1 MARRFVIA
9 ALIALFSTA
18 AFAAVDDSR
27 ASFFTA
33 YLFPNSTF
41 RGTELSKL
49 GAYFFSIDR
58 NTGALTYELNVG
70 SVDNPARAYVVKN
83 GENPTTIFDL
93 VNDPSQFDSNG
104 RSHGVR
110 TISVVSA
117 QDLIAHPSNYSIYVT
132 DTQGRIAARS
142 PALASAFEYEV
153 PISGHVNG
161 SHGELFVTDLRMFAP
176 LQINPGDPLY
186 AMVEYFPSS
195 TASSGAASTF
205 ITGTVSRGTI
215 SFDDVVATQLHM
227 PGTTGAMRVTSA
239 KPLTVATRT
248 YNDQRASGRGTL
260 GQFVAAQEHSAAL
273 TRGALTALS
282 ESLSPL
288 TGYRT
293 NVGFFNANEAPVTVT
308 LDLRDNS
315 GTAIGAT
322 TVTLGA
328 FEQRQLALPALFP
341 TVRAVEENVSIAFTS
356 TRGVFVYASVID
368 NQSSDPYYVE
378 AKQDVPASN

>member
-9 ALIALFSTA
+9 ALIALFATA
-18 AFAAVDDSR
+18 AFAALDESR

-33 YLFPNSTF
+33 YLFTNATF
-41 RGTELSKL
+41 RGTELTKL

-58 NTGALTYELNVG
+58 NTGALNYELKVG
-70 SVDNPARAYVVKN
+70 SVDNPARVYVVKN

-93 VNDPSQFDSNG
+93 VNDPSQFDSDG
-104 RSHGVR
+104 RSHGAR
-110 TISVVSA
+110 TISLVSA
-117 QDLIAHPSNYSIYVT
+117 QDLIDHPSNYSIYVV

-161 SHGELFVTDLRMFAP
+161 SHGELFVTDLRVFAP
-176 LQINPGDPLY
+176 PLENPRESIY

-195 TASSGAASTF
+195 TANAGAASTF
-205 ITGTVSRGTI
+205 ITGTVARGTM
-215 SFDDVVATQLHM
+215 SFDDVVASQLHM
-227 PGTTGAMRVTSA
+227 PGTTGAMRVTSS

-260 GQFVAAQEHSAAL
+260 GQFVAAQERAQAL

-288 TGYRT
+288 NGYRT
-293 NVGFFNANEAPVTVT
+293 NVGFFNANDAASTVT
-308 LDLRDNS
+308 LDLRDSTGNTI
-315 GTAIGAT
+315 GTT
-322 TVTLGA
+322 SVTLGA
-328 FEQRQLALPALFP
+328 FEQRQLSLPVLFP
-341 TVRAVEENVSIAFTS
+341 NVRAVEENVSIAFTS
-356 TRGVFVYASVID
+356 TRAVFAYASVID

-378 AKQDVPASN
+378 AKADAPAVN